1 MDEKQMNQGMEPEME
16 EDLKM
21 EDDLD
26 LEEEEQGNFYVE
38 KAVLWI
44 CFFPIMLL
52 VTTARTEKI
61 PATLKAL
68 LFVLQLGLWGTAG
81 FFGYRHLTADK
92 EAPVLTA
99 ISTEAGY
106 GADISVETVASIKD
120 NKDQNPDL
128 VFESSSSADAD
139 IRSGGRIIVFRRPG
153 EYTVTVTGTD
163 SSGNKTS
170 LEIPISIIDNVVPE
184 IVLREAKTF
193 SVKEE
198 ISVSDL
204 ASAKDEID
212 PAPSLKIIAVTDGG
226 KISNNGEVVSFD
238 MSGTFSIGLLSTDA
252 SGNTVKNTLS
262 VIVKNDIL
270 PELILSEEEIQI
282 DEYVEEVA
290 FEDYAEAKSEVY
302 GDLNESIIIDYSQV
316 VFGKPGTYMVTY
328 SAEDPDHHEVTAQL
342 RVVIMDTTAPEINLD
357 NTYIEYTVGEDI
369 PDYMD
374 GIWAED
380 ENDGNLTDKV
390 IVDSSDVD
398 YQNAGSYE
406 VIYTVVD
413 QAGNRAVETA
423 IVEVQEDEDIIEM
436 QEDDIGEVQEEFMDR
451 TSVIDEMDE
460 FESYNKQ
467 TSETEDEEQVMSYVL
482 NTNTMRFHYPY
493 CSSASTI
500 KDNNREDFEGTRKE
514 LLERNYKP
522 CGKCNP

>member
-21 EDDLD
+21 KDDLD

-68 LFVLQLGLWGTAG
+68 LFVLQLGLWGTLG
-81 FFGYRHLTADK
+81 FFGYQHLTADK

-120 NKDQNPDL
+120 NKDQDPDL
-128 VFESSSSADAD
+128 VFESSSSGEAE

-153 EYTVTVTGTD
+153 EYTVTVTGAD
-163 SSGNKTS
+163 SSGNRTS

-212 PAPSLKIIAVTDGG
+212 PAPSLKIIAVSDGG
-226 KISNNGEVVSFD
+226 KISKNGEVVSFD

-357 NTYIEYTVGEDI
+357 NAYIEYTVGEDI

-374 GIWAED
+374 GVWAED

-423 IVEVQEDEDIIEM
+423 TVEVQEDEDIIEM
-436 QEDDIGEVQEEFMDR
+436 QEDDIGDVQEEFMDR
-451 TSVIDEMDE
+451 TSVMDEMDE
-460 FESYNKQ
+460 FESSKEQ
-467 TSETEDEEQVMSYVL
+467 TPETEDEEQVMSYVINK
-482 NTNTMRFHYPY
+482 NTGVFHYSDCGSVSKINP
-493 CSSASTI
+493 A
-500 KDNNREDFEGTRKE
+500 NRIDFEGTRE
-514 LLERNYKP
+514 EVLDQHYKP

>member
-1 MDEKQMNQGMEPEME
+1 MDEKQTNPGTEPEME
-16 EDLKM
+16 DDLKM
-21 EDDLD
+21 EEDPDMK
-26 LEEEEQGNFYVE
+26 EEEQGDFYVE

-44 CFFPIMLL
+44 CFFPVMLL
-52 VTTARTEKI
+52 ITTARTEKI

-68 LFVLQLGLWGTAG
+68 LFVLQLSLWGTLG
-81 FFGYRHLTADK
+81 FFGYQHLTADQ
-92 EAPVLTA
+92 EPPVLTA

-106 GADISVETVASIKD
+106 GADISVETVAAIKD
-120 NKDQNPDL
+120 NKDRDPDL
-128 VFESSSSADAD
+128 VFGGSSSGEAE
-139 IRSGGRIIVFRRPG
+139 IRSGGNIIVFRRPG

-163 SSGNKTS
+163 SSGNRTS

-204 ASAKDEID
+204 ASARDEID
-212 PAPSLKIIAVTDGG
+212 PSPSLKIIAVTDGG
-226 KISNNGEVVSFD
+226 KISKNGGMVSFD

-270 PELILSEEEIQI
+270 PKLILSEEEIQI

-374 GIWAED
+374 GVWAED
-380 ENDGNLTDKV
+380 ENDGNLTDKI

-406 VIYTVVD
+406 VLYTVVD
-413 QAGNRAVETA
+413 QAGNKAVETA
-423 IVEVQEDEDIIEM
+423 VVEVQEDEDIIEM
-436 QEDDIGEVQEEFMDR
+436 QEDDIGDVQEVFMDR
-451 TSVIDEMDE
+451 TSVMDEMDE
-460 FESYNKQ
+460 FESNDKQ
-467 TSETEDEEQVMSYVL
+467 TSETEDEVQIMSYVINK
-482 NTNTMRFHYPY
+482 NTGVFHYTD
-493 CSSASTI
+493 CSSVSKI
-500 KDNNREDFEGTRKE
+500 KPANRIDFEGAREE
-514 LLERNYKP
+514 LIDNYKP
-522 CGKCNP
+522 CGNCHP